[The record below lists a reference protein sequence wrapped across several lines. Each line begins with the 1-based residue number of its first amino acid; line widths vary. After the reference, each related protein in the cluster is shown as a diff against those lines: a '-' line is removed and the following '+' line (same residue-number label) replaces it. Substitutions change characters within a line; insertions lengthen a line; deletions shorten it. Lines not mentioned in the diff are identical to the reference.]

1 MEWREAGCGPAVICP
16 DPAKLLSLT
25 LAPATLQ
32 LPTLGIAPEAINFR
46 SLTLAGDSNMCVV
59 NKEEGTVTIVDTA
72 NRRVANKIPMRA
84 DAAVL
89 NQDAKNIAV
98 RGGEKLQ
105 IYNLEVQ
112 RKVKEAK
119 MPAGQTVTYWTWISG
134 STVAMVTNSSCYH
147 WSMDGEDPPVKMF
160 DRDASLEGT
169 QIINYQTSVDGKW
182 LMCVGIKGGA
192 SGVEGAM
199 QLYSVERKVSQA
211 LTSHASTFCTARVAG
226 RSDPAILFCFVEKKP
241 GANPRLFIME
251 VGRSAGAEGGVF
263 RLPPQDLPVPPEAA
277 AGNDFPVSLKV
288 SKKHDILYIFTKMG
302 FVYLYDVHTG
312 NVLFRHRIT
321 DQSVFVTALHEPTSG
336 VLSVTAK
343 TGQVML
349 CTLNEAN
356 LIPYIVATLR
366 NNELAMSL
374 AARLGLGGADELY
387 VAQFNELFA
396 AGNYEGAAKIAAKSP
411 GDTLR
416 NSSTIAR
423 FQSLPAPAGQQPPVL
438 KYFAALMEQGR
449 LNKVESVELARP
461 ALQQGR
467 PQLLEKWL
475 SEDKVT
481 CSEAL
486 GDLVAPYNAA
496 LALQVY
502 LRSGEAHEKVINC
515 YLSTGEIDQ
524 IVPYATKHGYA
535 PNYPFLLQNLV
546 HSNPKS
552 AQELAS
558 QLYRHEGGPLI
569 EMNAVVEIFMQF
581 NRLQETTSFL
591 LDVLAEDKEEE
602 GPMQTRL
609 LEMNLQGGAP
619 QVADAILSR
628 NMFSHFDKTH
638 IAKMCEANGLFNR
651 ALELFTDIS
660 DIKRIIVN
668 THAIPPEFLETFF
681 GTMTPDDCLE
691 CLNELLTVNIG
702 ANLQV
707 VVRVAT
713 KYTEHLQPDR
723 LIALFEEHGSF
734 DGLYYYLGSIV
745 NTSEEPVVHYKYIVA
760 AAKLN
765 QFKEVERV
773 CRDSQ
778 VYDAD
783 EVKAFL
789 LDAKLPDPRPL
800 IHVCDRHGFVD
811 ELTTYLYSNGLKKF
825 IEVYVQKVSPQKT
838 PQVVGRLLDLDCDE
852 DFIKALITS
861 VRLQCPVG
869 PLVEEVEARSRLR
882 LLQHWL
888 EQRVSEGATDAD
900 THNAVGKIYIMQNKD
915 PMQFLLHNPH
925 YDSIVVGKFCEKLD
939 PSLAF
944 QAYRRGS
951 CDTELLEVTNA
962 NGLFKDQARYLVERQ
977 DEELWA
983 RVLTTDNPHRREVID
998 QVSGTALPEIS
1009 DPEMVSNTVKAF
1021 MQAEL
1026 PNELLD
1032 LLEKLVL
1039 QGTEF
1044 SDNKNLQNLL
1054 LLTAI
1059 RCSPREDAVKGR
1071 AMEYIS
1077 RLDNFDGPDIA
1088 KIAVADEYKLYEEA
1102 FAIYKKF
1109 NDNVEAANV
1118 LINHIAD
1125 LGRALEFAERIDVA
1139 EVWSTLAKAQL
1150 AAGHVKEA
1158 IDAFIK
1164 ANDPSSYKQVA
1175 AAAAEA
1181 KQYDDLVRFLEMARK
1196 KIKERFVDT
1205 ELVYALAQTKR
1216 LGDLEIFISGSH
1228 VAQIEVVGDRCF
1240 GEELFEA
1247 ARVLYNSIPA
1257 NAKLASC
1264 YVRLGQYRDA
1274 VDAARKATST
1284 RTWKEVNAA
1293 CVEAG
1298 EFRLAQ
1304 ICGLNI
1310 IVNPDHLDEMI
1321 ALYERLGHFDEV
1333 IKLLEQGLGLESAHQ
1348 GIFTELSVLYSKYRP
1363 EKLMEHLKYFWSRL
1377 NVSKVLRAC
1386 ESNLQW
1392 KEATFLYTE
1401 TREYDNAVRVMIEHS
1416 SEAFVVDKFVEIIQ
1430 KVRNTELY
1438 YRSIGFFLEEEPAQ
1452 LGRLLS
1458 VLTPKLDHT
1467 RVVHLLRHGDDNLPL
1482 AVEYLQSVQGENLS
1496 AVNEALN
1503 ELYLDDE
1510 NFEDL
1515 RRSIEEHDNFDQ
1527 LALAQKIE
1535 KNELLEFR
1543 RIAALLYKQ
1552 NKRWKTSINLS
1563 KADKMYKDAI
1573 DTCADSEDAEL
1584 TEELLRYFVAEGE
1597 KECFCAA
1604 LYTCYDLVKPD
1615 VALELAWRHR
1625 LTDFVMPFVIQYVR
1639 EVDTRLNELDA
1650 RTRVEEGKE
1659 DEAARAAAE
1668 AAAYGYGGTPMLA
1681 ATAYNPAMD
1690 GGAAAGYAPQ
1700 GGYAMPPGSG
1710 AMY

>member
-1 MEWREAGCGPAVICP
+1 MAAALPLDVTHVF
-16 DPAKLLSLT
+16 D
-25 LAPATLQ
+25 
-32 LPTLGIAPEAINFR
+32 LPTLGIAPDAINFR
-46 SLTLAGDSNMCVV
+46 SLTLAGDSSMCVV
-59 NKEEGTVTIVDTA
+59 NKEEGTVSIVDTA
-72 NRRVANKIPMRA
+72 SGRVANKIPMRA

-89 NQDAKNIAV
+89 NKDAKNIAV
-98 RGGEKLQ
+98 RGGDKLQ

-119 MPAGQTVTYWTWISG
+119 MPGGQTVAYWTWISG
-134 STVAMVTNSSCYH
+134 STVAIVTNTSCYH

-169 QIINYQTSVDGKW
+169 QIINYQTSVDSKW
-182 LMCVGIKGGA
+182 LMVVGIKGGA
-192 SGVEGAM
+192 AGVEGAM

-251 VGRSAGAEGGVF
+251 VGRSPGAEGGVF

-277 AGNDFPVSLKV
+277 AGNDFPVSLQV

-321 DQSVFVTALHEPTSG
+321 DQSVFVTALHEATSG

-349 CTLNEAN
+349 CTLNEGN

-366 NNELAMSL
+366 NNELAMGL
-374 AARLGLGGADELY
+374 ATRLGLGGADELY

-411 GDTLR
+411 GATLR
-416 NSSTIAR
+416 NSETIR
-423 FQSLPAPAGQQPPVL
+423 RYQSLPAVAGQQPPVL
-438 KYFAALMEQGR
+438 KYFAALMERGR

-461 ALQQGR
+461 ALQQNR

-475 SEDKVT
+475 AEDKVE

-486 GDLVAPYNAA
+486 GDLAAPYNAA

-502 LRSGEAHEKVINC
+502 LRSGEAHEKVVNC
-515 YLSTGEIDQ
+515 YMSTGEIDQ
-524 IVPYATKHGYA
+524 IVPYATKHGYV
-535 PNYPFLLQNLV
+535 PNYPFMLQNLV
-546 HSNPKS
+546 ASNPKS

-558 QLYRHEGGPLI
+558 QLYRNEGGPLVDV
-569 EMNAVVEIFMQF
+569 NQVVEIFMSF

-591 LDVLAEDKEEE
+591 LDALAGDKEEE

-638 IAKMCEANGLFNR
+638 VAKLCEANGLFNR

-660 DIKRIIVN
+660 DIKRVIVN

-681 GTMTPDDCLE
+681 STMTPEDCLE

-702 ANLQV
+702 ANLQA

-713 KYTEHLQPDR
+713 KYTEHLKPER
-723 LIALFEEHGSF
+723 LIALFEEHDSF

-745 NTSEEPVVHYKYIVA
+745 NTSESPVVHYKYIVA

-778 VYDAD
+778 VYDAG

-838 PQVVGRLLDLDCDE
+838 PQVVGRLLDLDCEE

-869 PLVEEVEARSRLR
+869 PLVEEVESRSRLR
-882 LLQHWL
+882 LLQQWL

-925 YDSIVVGKFCEKLD
+925 YDSLVVGKFCEKLD
-939 PSLAF
+939 PTLAF
-944 QAYRRGS
+944 QAYRRSAGS
-951 CDTELLEVTNA
+951 CDAELLEVTNA

-977 DEELWA
+977 DEALWA
-983 RVLTTDNPHRREVID
+983 RVLTTDNPHRRAVID
-998 QVSGTALPEIS
+998 QVSGTALPEIN

-1026 PNELLD
+1026 PNELIG

-1039 QGTEF
+1039 GGTEF

-1059 RCSPREDAVKGR
+1059 RCSPREDAVEGR
-1071 AMEYIS
+1071 AMDYIQ
-1077 RLDNFDGPDIA
+1077 RLDNFEGPEIA
-1088 KIAVADEYKLYEEA
+1088 KIAVRDEYKLYEEA

-1109 NDNVEAANV
+1109 NLNVEAAGV
-1118 LINHIAD
+1118 LINHIGD
-1125 LGRALEFAERIDVA
+1125 LPRAHEFADRIDVA
-1139 EVWSTLAKAQL
+1139 EVWSTLAS
-1150 AAGHVKEA
+1150 AALEAGEVKSA

-1164 ANDPSSYKQVA
+1164 ANDASAYKQVA
-1175 AAAAEA
+1175 AKAAETG
-1181 KQYDDLVRFLEMARK
+1181 QYDDLVRFLEMARQK
-1196 KIKERFVDT
+1196 VKERFVDT
-1205 ELVYALAQTKR
+1205 ELVYALARTNR

-1228 VAQIEVVGDRCF
+1228 VAQLENVGDRCF
-1240 GEELFEA
+1240 DEGQFEA
-1247 ARVLYNSIPA
+1247 ARVLFNATSA

-1264 YVRLGQYRDA
+1264 FVHLGQYRDA
-1274 VDAARKATST
+1274 VDAARKASSM
-1284 RTWKEVNAA
+1284 RTWKQVNAA

-1310 IVNPDHLDEMI
+1310 IVNPDYLDDLIE
-1321 ALYERLGHFDEV
+1321 LYERLGHFEEV
-1333 IKLLEQGLGLESAHQ
+1333 IKLLEQGLGLETAHQ
-1348 GIFTELSVLYSKYRP
+1348 GIFTELSVLYSKYRAD
-1363 EKLMEHLKYFWSRL
+1363 KLMEHLKYFWSRL

-1386 ESNLQW
+1386 EGNLQW
-1392 KEATFLYTE
+1392 TEAAFLYVE

-1416 SEAFVVDKFVEIIQ
+1416 SAAFVLDKFLEIIQ
-1430 KVRNTELY
+1430 KVRNNELF
-1438 YRSIGFFLEEEPAQ
+1438 YRSISFFLEEEPAD
-1452 LGRLLS
+1452 LGRLLA
-1458 VLTPKLDHT
+1458 VLTPKVDHS
-1467 RVVHLLRHGDDNLPL
+1467 RVVHLLRHGEDNLPL
-1482 AVEYLQSVQGENLS
+1482 AVEYLQSVQAENVS

-1510 NFEDL
+1510 NFTEL
-1515 RRSIEEHDNFDQ
+1515 RRSIEEFDNFDQ
-1527 LALAQKIE
+1527 LALAQKVE

-1543 RIAALLYKQ
+1543 RIAAFLYKK
-1552 NKRWKTSINLS
+1552 NKRWETSINLS
-1563 KADKMYKDAI
+1563 KADKIFKDAI
-1573 DTCADSEDAEL
+1573 DTCADSRDPALAED
-1584 TEELLRYFVAEGE
+1584 LLRFFVAEGE
-1597 KECFCAA
+1597 NECFCAT
-1604 LYTCYDLVKPD
+1604 LYTCYDLIKPD

-1639 EVDTRLNELDA
+1639 EVDTRLDELDA
-1650 RTRVEEGKE
+1650 RTRPDEGKE
-1659 DEAARAAAE
+1659 EEARAAAE

-1690 GGAAAGYAPQ
+1690 GGAAGYGQPAGAMP
-1700 GGYAMPPGSG
+1700 GAAGFNTMPPGG
-1710 AMY
+1710 GMY

>member
-1 MEWREAGCGPAVICP
+1 MAAAGLPIDVTHVF
-16 DPAKLLSLT
+16 D
-25 LAPATLQ
+25 
-32 LPTLGIAPEAINFR
+32 LPTLGIAPDAINFR
-46 SLTLAGDSNMCVV
+46 SLTLAGDTSMCVV
-59 NKEEGTVTIVDTA
+59 NKEEGNVYIVDTA
-72 NRRVANKIPMRA
+72 SGRVANKIPMRA

-89 NQDAKNIAV
+89 NKDAKNIAV

-119 MPAGQTVTYWTWISG
+119 MPAGQNVVYWTWISG
-134 STVAMVTNSSCYH
+134 STVAIVTNTSCYH
-147 WSMDGEDPPVKMF
+147 WSMDGAEPPAKMF

-169 QIINYQTSVDGKW
+169 QVINYQTSVDGKW
-182 LMCVGIKGGA
+182 LMVVGIKGGA

-199 QLYSVERKVSQA
+199 QLYSLERKVSQA
-211 LTSHASTFCTARVAG
+211 LTSHASTFCTAKVAG

-251 VGRSAGAEGGVF
+251 VGRAPGAPGGVF
-263 RLPPQDLPVPPEAA
+263 RLPPQDLPVPPEAV
-277 AGNDFPVSLKV
+277 AGNDFPVSLQV

-312 NVLFRHRIT
+312 AVLFRHRMT
-321 DQSVFVTALHEPTSG
+321 DQSVFVTALHQATSG
-336 VLSVTAK
+336 VLAVTAK

-349 CTLNEAN
+349 VRLNEGN
-356 LIPYIVATLR
+356 LIPYIVSTLR
-366 NNELAMSL
+366 NNELAMGL
-374 AARLGLGGADELY
+374 ATRLGLAGADGLY

-416 NSSTIAR
+416 NSETITR
-423 FQSLPAPAGQQPPVL
+423 FQSLPTPPGQQPPVL
-438 KYFAALMEQGR
+438 KYFAALMEQGK

-461 ALQQGR
+461 ALQQGK
-467 PQLLEKWL
+467 PQLVEKWL
-475 SEDKVT
+475 SEDKVE
-481 CSEAL
+481 CSEML

-515 YLSTGEIDQ
+515 YMSTGEIDK
-524 IVPYATKHGYA
+524 IVPYANKHGYV
-535 PNYPFLLQNLV
+535 PNYPFMLQNLV
-546 HSNPKS
+546 HANPKA

-558 QLYRHEGGPLI
+558 QLYRNEGGPLI
-569 EMNAVVEIFMQF
+569 EVNQVIEIFMQF

-591 LDVLAEDKEEE
+591 LDVLAGDREEE
-602 GPMQTRL
+602 GALQTRL

-628 NMFSHFDKTH
+628 DMFHHFDRDH
-638 IAKMCEANGLFNR
+638 VAKLCEQAALFNR
-651 ALELFTDIS
+651 ALELFTDVN
-660 DIKRIIVN
+660 DIKRVIVN
-668 THAIPPEFLETFF
+668 THAISAEFLETFF
-681 GTMTPDDCLE
+681 GTMTPENCLE

-707 VVRVAT
+707 VVKVAT
-713 KYTEHLQPDR
+713 KYTEHLMPER
-723 LIALFEEHGSF
+723 LIALFEEHDSF

-745 NTSEEPVVHYKYIVA
+745 NASESPAVHYKYIVA

-778 VYDAD
+778 VYDAE
-783 EVKAFL
+783 EVKTFL

-800 IHVCDRHGFVD
+800 IHVCDRHGYVD
-811 ELTTYLYSNGLKKF
+811 ELTTYLFSNGLKKF
-825 IEVYVQKVSPQKT
+825 IEVYVQKVAPAKT

-861 VRLQCPVG
+861 VRAQCPVG

-882 LLQHWL
+882 LLQQFL
-888 EQRVSEGATDAD
+888 EQRVTEGATDAD

-915 PMQFLLHNPH
+915 PQQFLTNNPH
-925 YDSIVVGKFCEKLD
+925 YDSAVVGKFCEKLD
-939 PSLAF
+939 PFLAF
-944 QAYRRGS
+944 IAYRRGAGS
-951 CDTELLEVTNA
+951 CDEQLIEVTNA

-983 RVLTTDNPHRREVID
+983 RVLTTDNPHRRSVID
-998 QVSGTALPEIS
+998 QVSGTALPETK

-1021 MQAEL
+1021 MQADL
-1026 PNELLD
+1026 PDELLS

-1039 QGTEF
+1039 QGGDF
-1044 SDNKNLQNLL
+1044 AKNKNLQNLL
-1054 LLTAI
+1054 ILTAI
-1059 RCSPREDAVKGR
+1059 KCSNREDAEEGR
-1071 AMEYIS
+1071 AMKYIE
-1077 RLDNFDGPDIA
+1077 RLDNFDGPEIA
-1088 KIAVADEYKLYEEA
+1088 KIAVREEYQLFEEA

-1109 NDNVEAANV
+1109 DNHVEAAGV
-1118 LINHIAD
+1118 LIDHIGD
-1125 LGRALEFAERIDVA
+1125 LARALEFANRVDDP
-1139 EVWSTLAKAQL
+1139 EVWSRLARAQL
-1150 AAGHVKEA
+1150 TAGEVKAA
-1158 IDAFIK
+1158 IDSFIK
-1164 ANDPSSYKQVA
+1164 ANDA
-1175 AAAAEA
+1175 AAYKDVTAAA
-1181 KQYDDLVRFLEMARK
+1181 QAAGKYDDLVRFLQMARK
-1196 KIKERFVDT
+1196 KLKERFVDT
-1205 ELVYALAQTKR
+1205 ELVYALAQTER
-1216 LGDLEIFISGSH
+1216 LGDLEIFITGSH
-1228 VAQIEVVGDRCF
+1228 VAQIEPVGDRLF
-1240 GEELFEA
+1240 AEGKFEA
-1247 ARVLYNSIPA
+1247 ARVLFNSINS
-1257 NAKLASC
+1257 NAKLAAC
-1264 YVRLGQYRDA
+1264 HVRLGAFRDA
-1274 VDAARKATST
+1274 VDAARKASST
-1284 RTWKEVNAA
+1284 RTWKMVNAA

-1310 IVNPDHLDEMI
+1310 IVNPDHLEELI
-1321 ALYERLGHFDEV
+1321 TLYERLGHFEEV

-1348 GIFTELSVLYSKYRP
+1348 GIFTELSVLYSKYRAD
-1363 EKLMEHLKYFWSRL
+1363 KLMEHLKYFWSRV

-1386 ESNLQW
+1386 EANLQW

-1401 TREYDNAVRVMIEHS
+1401 TKEYDNAVRIMIEHS
-1416 SEAFVVDKFVEIIQ
+1416 SEAFSADKFVEVIQ

-1438 YRSIGFFLEEEPAQ
+1438 YRAINFYLEEEPAE

-1467 RVVHLLRHGDDNLPL
+1467 RVVHQMRHHRDDQLPL
-1482 AVEYLQSVQGENLS
+1482 VVEYLQSVQAENLS

-1503 ELYLDDE
+1503 ELYVDDE
-1510 NFEDL
+1510 NFTEL
-1515 RRSIEEHDNFDQ
+1515 RRSIEEFDNFDQ
-1527 LALAQKIE
+1527 IALAQKIE

-1543 RIAALLYKQ
+1543 RIAAFLYKQ
-1552 NKRWKTSINLS
+1552 NKRWETSINLS
-1563 KADKMYKDAI
+1563 KADKIYKDAI
-1573 DTCADSEDAEL
+1573 DTCADSRDPELAEA
-1584 TEELLRYFVAEGE
+1584 LLRYFVDNDE

-1604 LYTCYDLVKPD
+1604 LYTCYDLIKPD

-1639 EVDTRLNELDA
+1639 EVDTRLAELDA
-1650 RTRVEEGKE
+1650 RTRPDEGKE
-1659 DEAARAAAE
+1659 EEAARAAAE
-1668 AAAYGYGGTPMLA
+1668 AAAYGYAGPPMLA
-1681 ATAYNPAMD
+1681 ATAYNPAVGMD
-1690 GGAAAGYAPQ
+1690 GAAAGYGAAAP
-1700 GGYAMPPGSG
+1700 GYGMPPGG
-1710 AMY
+1710 GGMY